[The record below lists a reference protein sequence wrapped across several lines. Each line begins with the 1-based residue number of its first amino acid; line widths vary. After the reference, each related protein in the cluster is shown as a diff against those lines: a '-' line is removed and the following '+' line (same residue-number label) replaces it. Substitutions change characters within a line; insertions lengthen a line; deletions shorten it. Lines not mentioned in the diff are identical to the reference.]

1 MVPALWGR
9 AAMAGTLSVVS
20 EGPLSRMTFFVAGA
34 AGRAAKLPSGF
45 FSSTGAA
52 ALNSCAV
59 IFRKKGGSFS
69 ARCGA
74 FSALRASRMV

>member
-1 MVPALWGR
+1 
-9 AAMAGTLSVVS
+9 MAGT
-20 EGPLSRMTFFVAGA
+20 LSRMTFFVAGA
-34 AGRAAKLPSGF
+34 AGRETKLPRGF

-52 ALNSCAV
+52 ALALNSWAV
-59 IFRKKGGSFS
+59 IFWKKDGSFS